1 MIREYIPVLLD
12 NHDLTREQAEA
23 AMMDIMTG
31 QATPSQVSAFLIGL
45 KKKGETVDEIT
56 AIARVMRTFSR
67 TVSPKVD
74 GYLLD
79 TCGTGGDKTKTFNV
93 STTAAFVIAAAGVR
107 VAKHG
112 NRSFT
117 SRCGSADLLE
127 QLGLKL
133 DTEPGLVEKA
143 IEEIGIGFMF
153 APNFH
158 PAMKNVASIRREIG
172 VRTVFNI
179 LGPLTN
185 PAGANA
191 QLIGVYSNE
200 LLEPMCLA
208 AHNLGAR
215 SVMTVHGL
223 DGVDEISLTGK
234 TVIVKQQNRKTV
246 REEVVPEDF
255 GLNKTTPET
264 VAGGDPEQN
273 ARLTAKILSGHLR
286 QDDPRV
292 QIVVANAA
300 AGLVLC
306 KAARDMRSGVE
317 LALKEVKNGKGFR
330 ILRQLIELS
339 GGNPKRLEN
348 LV

>member
-1 MIREYIPVLLD
+1 MIREYIPALIE
-12 NHDLTREQAEA
+12 NHDLTTDQAEA

-31 QATPSQVSAFLIGL
+31 QATPAQISAFLIGL

-67 TVSPKVD
+67 TVCPKVD

-79 TCGTGGDKTKTFNV
+79 TCGTGGDIAKTFNV

-117 SRCGSADLLE
+117 SHCGSADVLE
-127 QLGLKL
+127 QLGVNLEM
-133 DTEPGLVEKA
+133 EPALVERA

-191 QLIGVYSNE
+191 QLIGVYERE
-200 LLEPMCLA
+200 LLEPMCVA
-208 AHNLGAR
+208 AHNLGAK
-215 SVMTVHGL
+215 SVMTVYGV
-223 DGVDEISLTGK
+223 DGVDEISLTGN
-234 TVIVKQQNRKTV
+234 TVIVKQQNGNII
-246 REEVVPEDF
+246 REEVSPEDL
-255 GLNKTTPET
+255 GLNKTTPELL
-264 VAGGDPEQN
+264 AGGDPEQN
-273 ARLTAKILSGHLR
+273 ARLTARILSGHLER
-286 QDDPRV
+286 NDPRV
-292 QIVVANAA
+292 QIVAANAA

-306 KAARDMRSGVE
+306 EAAEDMRTGVE
-317 LALKEVKNGKGFR
+317 LALNAVENGRGLR
-330 ILRQLIELS
+330 ILRQLVELS
-339 GGNPKRLEN
+339 GGNPDRLEI
-348 LV
+348 VA

>member
-1 MIREYIPVLLD
+1 MIREYIPVLLE

-31 QATPSQVSAFLIGL
+31 QATPSQISAFLIGL

-56 AIARVMRTFSR
+56 AIARVMRSFSR
-67 TVSPKVD
+67 TVNPKVD

-117 SRCGSADLLE
+117 SRCGSADVLE
-127 QLGLKL
+127 QLGVKL
-133 DTEPGLVEKA
+133 EIEPALVEKA

-191 QLIGVYSNE
+191 QLIGVYDSE

-208 AHNLGAR
+208 AHNLGAK
-215 SVMTVHGL
+215 SLMTVHGL
-223 DGVDEISLTGK
+223 DGIDEISTTGK
-234 TVIVKQQNRKTV
+234 TVIVKQQNGNII
-246 REEVVPEDF
+246 REEVSPEDL
-255 GLNKTTPET
+255 GLNKTTPEML
-264 VAGGDPEQN
+264 AGGDPEQN
-273 ARLTAKILSGHLR
+273 ARLTARILSGHLGR
-286 QDDPRV
+286 NDPRV
-292 QIVVANAA
+292 QIVAANAA

-306 KAARDMRSGVE
+306 EAAEDMMKGVE
-317 LALKEVKNGKGFR
+317 LALNAVENGRGLR
-330 ILRQLIELS
+330 ILRHLIELS
-339 GGNPKRLEN
+339 GGNPDRLEIMA
-348 LV
+348 

>member
-1 MIREYIPVLLD
+1 
-12 NHDLTREQAEA
+12 
-23 AMMDIMTG
+23 MMDIMTG
-31 QATPSQVSAFLIGL
+31 QATPSQISAFLIGL

-56 AIARVMRTFSR
+56 AIARVMRTFGR

-74 GYLLD
+74 GFLLD
-79 TCGTGGDKTKTFNV
+79 TCGTGGDRTKTFNV

-127 QLGLKL
+127 QFGVKL
-133 DTEPGLVEKA
+133 DMEPGVVERS

-153 APNFH
+153 APNYH

-191 QLIGVYSNE
+191 QLIGVYDPG
-200 LLEPMCLA
+200 LLEPMCTA
-208 AHNLGAR
+208 AHNLGAK

-223 DGVDEISLTGK
+223 DGVDEISLTGR
-234 TVIVKQQNRKTV
+234 TILVSQTNGITV
-246 REEVVPEDF
+246 REEISPEDL
-255 GLNKTTPET
+255 GLNETNPES
-264 VAGGDPEQN
+264 VAGGEPEEN
-273 ARLTAKILSGHLR
+273 ARVSARILSGQLGR
-286 QDDPRV
+286 DDPRV
-292 QIVVANAA
+292 QIVAANAG

-306 KAARDMRSGVE
+306 EEAADMRTGVE
-317 LALKEVKNGKGFR
+317 LALNAIKDGEGFR
-330 ILRQLIELS
+330 ILRQLIQMS
-339 GGNPKRLEN
+339 GGNPEHLDTMA
-348 LV
+348 